1 MLQDLGGTA
10 SKQKI
15 KEEIVAAK
23 KIKIKNDLVCKLS
36 HFFTGFQNIELK
48 PRCFF
53 AYSISNSGGMSI
65 SSETYLPFFF
75 R

>member
-1 MLQDLGGTA
+1 MSNQKMYQRQRVGKYIIKVLQDLGGTA

-36 HFFTGFQNIELK
+36 HFFTGFQNIGLK

-53 AYSISNSGGMSI
+53 AY
-65 SSETYLPFFF
+65 
-75 R
+75 

>member
-1 MLQDLGGTA
+1 MYQRQRVGKYIIKVLQDLGGTA

-36 HFFTGFQNIELK
+36 HFFTGFQNIGLK

-53 AYSISNSGGMSI
+53 IAY
-65 SSETYLPFFF
+65 
-75 R
+75 